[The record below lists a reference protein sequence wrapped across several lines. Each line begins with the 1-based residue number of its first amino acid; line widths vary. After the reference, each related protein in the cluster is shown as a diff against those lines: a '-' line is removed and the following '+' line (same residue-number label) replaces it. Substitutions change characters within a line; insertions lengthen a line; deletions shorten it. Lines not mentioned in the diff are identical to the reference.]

1 MAACFSCD
9 AHASEAGLLA
19 YDIVGDAV
27 PAALG
32 GLLGD
37 PERGREIVLD
47 RRSGNCLICHALP
60 AIDQHF
66 QGELGPALA
75 GVGERLST
83 GQIRLRL
90 IDQSRINAT
99 TIMPPYYRVDALS
112 HVAPEY
118 IGQTALQA
126 QQIED
131 VVAYLSTL
139 SSSP

>member
-99 TIMPPYYRVDALS
+99 TIMLAEKIADKMRGVQLPRSTVDYFTANG
-112 HVAPEY
+112 APLRSEPMR
-118 IGQTALQA
+118 
-126 QQIED
+126 
-131 VVAYLSTL
+131 AYGSAV
-139 SSSP
+139 